1 MAGGGEVDSEEA
13 AVTME
18 DMTETIATRHLT
30 NSSWKE
36 SGRLVV
42 VAHLR
47 LDMARWNMS
56 REVVSL
62 SMSDMVEKPMM
73 TRPWAIPQVEV
84 VVVVVAAAVVVVVIV
99 VVVVVVVVV
108 VL

>member
-62 SMSDMVEKPMM
+62 SMSDMV
-73 TRPWAIPQVEV
+73 
-84 VVVVVAAAVVVVVIV
+84 VVITSV
-99 VVVVVVVVV
+99 FSAPATNARPSSQE
-108 VL
+108 